1 MKAGIMN
8 ELSGVKCFGGEWRKK
23 RIHRGKWKKLDF
35 CRRDSRTAIRIQTMT
50 DVFSLVP
57 VNAVSVYLAEKG
69 FIRYAAI
76 SFVAVCVCVC
86 VCNENEDTREL
97 NGRRM
102 LFEHTHS
109 NRSGM
114 LHPGDE
120 LLPKTWLVLS
130 NG

>member
-57 VNAVSVYLAEKG
+57 VNAVFTLRRRV
-69 FIRYAAI
+69 
-76 SFVAVCVCVC
+76 SFGMQPSPSSPCVC

>member
-23 RIHRGKWKKLDF
+23 RIRRGKWKKLDF

-76 SFVAVCVCVC
+76 SFVAVCVCV
-86 VCNENEDTREL
+86 
-97 NGRRM
+97 
-102 LFEHTHS
+102 
-109 NRSGM
+109 
-114 LHPGDE
+114 
-120 LLPKTWLVLS
+120 
-130 NG
+130 

>member
-23 RIHRGKWKKLDF
+23 RIRRGKWKKLDF

-76 SFVAVCVCVC
+76 SFVAVCVCMC

-114 LHPGDE
+114 LHPEDE